1 MSSVTDQT
9 TFANLKVLHG
19 ENGVLV
25 DRTSSHDFSTKM
37 VCATVP
43 SLSPFVIARLTSPR
57 DDKQSVFSELTSLR
71 AAMTDKDDAHKLDD
85 AIKSLSDSL
94 APALW
99 IDALHL
105 QAKTGDQDFD
115 EEKQTVIK
123 LIDLAIHK
131 HSSVSGDELLALSD
145 RIASADR
152 QLAQIAINDA
162 IAAHGDTNEIDQA
175 NKQLAKGDQDTA
187 SSKPQG
193 IDDYREAWKH
203 AVKSAR
209 KE

>member
-115 EEKQTVIK
+115 EEKQTVWPF
-123 LIDLAIHK
+123 
-131 HSSVSGDELLALSD
+131 
-145 RIASADR
+145 
-152 QLAQIAINDA
+152 
-162 IAAHGDTNEIDQA
+162 TNIVQFPA
-175 NKQLAKGDQDTA
+175 T
-187 SSKPQG
+187 SCS
-193 IDDYREAWKH
+193 H
-203 AVKSAR
+203 
-209 KE
+209 